1 MLDLEINNRYYNN
14 TKLLQFDTKGLEI
27 WHEHCF
33 WYEDQKSPIPE
44 KYLDYIFF
52 YFIISDIPSKMYV
65 VKKM

>member
-14 TKLLQFDTKGLEI
+14 TKLVQFDTKGLEI
-27 WHEHCF
+27 WH
-33 WYEDQKSPIPE
+33 EDQKSPIPE